1 MNPGVYM
8 IQRCVL
14 VDGQGQGR
22 SALVL
27 VFVEPCPEHGRHVH
41 TCGVFDTLE
50 QAVEGKRVFT
60 LFGHPLL
67 DANGP
72 N

>member
-8 IQRCVL
+8 IQRCVF

-22 SALVL
+22 PALVL

-41 TCGVFDTLE
+41 TCGAFDTTAA
-50 QAVEGKRVFT
+50 AVEAREWFAE
-60 LFGHPLL
+60 FGHPLPGEH
-67 DANGP
+67 GP